1 MSEAGHTDNWRQA
14 RGVFAAVTAP
24 PVLWLLLFFAAPLA
38 LIWGYSFGENV
49 SLTEI
54 AINGTFAN
62 YARAMKP
69 LYLAIIAKSIG
80 IAALTTLICLVVGFP
95 VAVAITFAS
104 NRSKVWLLLLV
115 MLPFWTNLLI
125 RTYALMAVLRT
136 EGYINTAFGWIGLG
150 PFDLLHNNFAVVFGL
165 VYVQLPFMVLP
176 LYAALD
182 RLDRSLIEA
191 SLDLGAGQLVT
202 FARIVVPLALPGIV
216 SGIIVTFIPSLGAYL
231 TPDLLGGTSSQMIA
245 NIIERQFKSANDW
258 PFGAA
263 LTSACSSTHVSL
275 WKRKTALRPAASA
288 GLMSLLGL
296 LPIIQEVAGV
306 SWWRWMTSR

>member
-1 MSEAGHTDNWRQA
+1 MSGGGTDDWRGA
-14 RGVFAAVTAP
+14 RGVFAVLLAP
-24 PVLWLLLFFAAPLA
+24 PVLWLLLFFIVPLA
-38 LIWGYSFGENV
+38 VIWGYSFGENV

-62 YARAMKP
+62 YARALKP
-69 LYLAIIAKSIG
+69 LYLAILVKSIG
-80 IAALTTLICLVVGFP
+80 MAALTTLVCLIVAFP
-95 VAVAITFAS
+95 VAIAITFAS
-104 NRSKVWLLLLV
+104 NRAKVWLLLLV

-136 EGYINTAFGWIGLG
+136 EGYINTVFGWVGLG
-150 PFDLLHNNFAVVFGL
+150 PFDLLYNDFAVVFGL

-191 SLDLGAGQLVT
+191 SLDLGAGQIAT
-202 FARIVVPLALPGIV
+202 FARIVMPLALPGIV

-263 LTSACSSTHVSL
+263 LSFLLMYLTFAAIALQAMVS
-275 WKRKTALRPAASA
+275 RQR
-288 GLMSLLGL
+288 
-296 LPIIQEVAGV
+296 EVHP
-306 SWWRWMTSR
+306 